1 MKKHLFLAL
10 AVLSLSLNVK
20 ADDFRAPFLDE
31 SLTSSPDYVSWIHE
45 PPSFTGGD
53 FADDFYYYQ
62 WGLVQRTITGVSEM
76 AIYDESA
83 PLIDVFSSV
92 IGIQL
97 SPETTPEIVK
107 LCERATT
114 DAQKAN
120 YTVKNKYQRIRPFAT
135 FKDDSLTPESDAEE
149 ASTFSYPS
157 GHSSRGYMFALVL
170 SNLDPTLTSALM
182 ERADSYATNRVIC
195 GHHWK
200 SDTNASLLLTA
211 GIFAMVVSTEAYQEQ
226 LKKARAEYERI
237 KGSTRVSA
245 PKASTATSTAAIY
258 DMQGRQLNAEPNR
271 RLYIHNGQKYIRK

>member
-45 PPSFTGGD
+45 PPSLIGGN

-97 SPETTPEIVK
+97 SPEATPEIVK
-107 LCERATT
+107 LCERAT
-114 DAQKAN
+114 
-120 YTVKNKYQRIRPFAT
+120 
-135 FKDDSLTPESDAEE
+135 
-149 ASTFSYPS
+149 
-157 GHSSRGYMFALVL
+157 
-170 SNLDPTLTSALM
+170 
-182 ERADSYATNRVIC
+182 
-195 GHHWK
+195 
-200 SDTNASLLLTA
+200 
-211 GIFAMVVSTEAYQEQ
+211 TEAYQEQ

-237 KGSTRVSA
+237 KGSTRVST
-245 PKASTATSTAAIY
+245 PKASAATSTAAIY

>member
-1 MKKHLFLAL
+1 M
-10 AVLSLSLNVK
+10 SLSLNVK

-45 PPSFTGGD
+45 PPSLIGGD

-97 SPETTPEIVK
+97 SPEATPEIVK

-114 DAQKAN
+114 DAQNAN

-149 ASTFSYPS
+149 A
-157 GHSSRGYMFALVL
+157 
-170 SNLDPTLTSALM
+170 
-182 ERADSYATNRVIC
+182 
-195 GHHWK
+195 
-200 SDTNASLLLTA
+200 
-211 GIFAMVVSTEAYQEQ
+211 YQEQ

-237 KGSTRVSA
+237 KGSTRVST
-245 PKASTATSTAAIY
+245 PKASAATSTAAIY